1 MTFYIKEA
9 YRNLKFAGITS
20 VITFIS
26 LLLASNFIVASYLFT
41 NFSSALQDNLKK
53 NVTAS
58 FYLEDSLSESAIN
71 ALISEI
77 GKESTVK
84 KVDFLSKDEAR
95 KEFIRQTG
103 EDFSKILSVNPLPA
117 SLIVAFDSQT
127 NEISGLGKISES
139 IARKQGITGFEFRA
153 GMLEE
158 VMAFTK
164 RIRLITITVSAVF
177 LFIALYLAYTSIRSA
192 FAARSEDFNT
202 MRLVGGSLMKIKL
215 PAYISTL
222 SLGIM
227 CAFITYLFHGIVVNS
242 GLEFLEINISNSS
255 DTVGVMLSWVSAPLI
270 AFLGTFLAAFS
281 IKIELRN

>member
-26 LLLASNFIVASYLFT
+26 LLIASIFIVASCLLI
-41 NFSSALQDNLKK
+41 NFSSALQENLKK

-58 FYLEDSLSESAIN
+58 FYLEDSLAESAIN
-71 ALISEI
+71 DLIAEI
-77 GKESTVK
+77 GKEPAVI
-84 KVDFLSKDEAR
+84 KVELLSKDEAR

-117 SLIVAFDSQT
+117 SLLVSFNSQT
-127 NEISGLGKISES
+127 NEISVLGKISES
-139 IARKQGITGFEFRA
+139 IAQKEGITGFEFRA
-153 GMLEE
+153 GLLEE
-158 VMAFTK
+158 VMVFTK
-164 RIRLITITVSAVF
+164 RIRLITVTVSAVF

-215 PAYISTL
+215 PAYISTF
-222 SLGIM
+222 SLGIV
-227 CAFITYLFHGIVVNS
+227 CAFITYLFHEIVVNS
-242 GLEFLEINISNSS
+242 GLEFLEINISNST
-255 DTVGVMLSWVSAPLI
+255 DTMGVLLSWVSAPLI

>member
-26 LLLASNFIVASYLFT
+26 LLIASIFIVASCLLI
-41 NFSSALQDNLKK
+41 NFSSALQENLKK

-58 FYLEDSLSESAIN
+58 FYLEDSLSEPAIN
-71 ALISEI
+71 VLVAEI
-77 GKESTVK
+77 GKAPAVK
-84 KVDFLSKDEAR
+84 KVEFLSKDEAR

-127 NEISGLGKISES
+127 NEISGLGKISET
-139 IARKQGITGFEFRA
+139 IAQKEGITGFEFRA
-153 GMLEE
+153 GLLEE
-158 VMAFTK
+158 VMVFTK
-164 RIRLITITVSAVF
+164 RIRLITVTVSAVF

-215 PAYISTL
+215 PAYISTF
-222 SLGIM
+222 SLGIV
-227 CAFITYLFHGIVVNS
+227 CAFITYLFHEIVVNS
-242 GLEFLEINISNSS
+242 GLEFLEINISNST
-255 DTVGVMLSWVSAPLI
+255 DTMGVLLSWVSAPLI